1 MEIKILGRDGP
12 ETQTETESVDSV
24 QIQTCV
30 LQFSLK
36 NVEVYDVK
44 PNLVASQV
52 ILKSVSLINAFP
64 KD

>member
-1 MEIKILGRDGP
+1 MQNKILGRDGP

-36 NVEVYDVK
+36 YVEVHYVK
-44 PNLVASQV
+44 AHLEASQV
-52 ILKSVSLINAFP
+52 ILNPSVL
-64 KD
+64 